1 MVMTAPMPTRPLGR
15 TGWQASVLTL
25 GGVKWDTQLPAG
37 DAVALIQRALELGVN
52 TFDTAHGYGDGESE
66 RRLGRPLR
74 GIRLTEYVQPA
85 ESSPTPKPAFI
96 GLDRHQSGDRIYR

>member
-1 MVMTAPMPTRPLGR
+1 MTAPMPTRPLGK

-66 RRLGRPLR
+66 RRLGQALC
-74 GIRLTEYVQPA
+74 GASQPVFV
-85 ESSPTPKPAFI
+85 STKI
-96 GLDRHQSGDRIYR
+96 TDRTRDGARRQMDTSLQR